1 MQRADIQ
8 RKGIGVME
16 IGHVGA
22 GTFAGIIFS
31 LCISIALPVV
41 LLIVVHKKTKARM
54 AMAVIGAATFFLFAM
69 VLEQILH
76 AVVLGVGGERITG
89 NIWIYGLYGGLAA
102 GLFEEVGRFVA
113 MRFAMKKQLNLP
125 NALMYG
131 VGHGGI
137 EAILIVGL
145 ASVSNLVTS
154 IMINA
159 GTLEASLGALDQATK
174 EATLT
179 QLSAL
184 WTTPSYQFFL
194 SGIERIVAVTL
205 HIALSVLVFQAVKLG
220 KKRYWFLAFAIHVGV
235 DFATV
240 IAANYLNLVLVEVM
254 LAVLVAGVVV
264 LTVSLCRRNW
274 DVVGFEVEAEAPVVD
289 EADANQRERNDSG
302 GV

>member
-113 MRFAMKKQLNLP
+113 MRFAMKKQLSLP

-220 KKRYWFLAFAIHVGV
+220 KKFYWFLAFAIHVGV

-289 EADANQRERNDSG
+289 EGAAN
-302 GV
+302 

>member
-54 AMAVIGAATFFLFAM
+54 AMVVIGAATFFLFAM

-220 KKRYWFLAFAIHVGV
+220 KKRYWFWAFAIHVGV

-254 LAVLVAGVVV
+254 LAVLVAGVVA
-264 LTVSLCRRNW
+264 LTVSLCRKNW

-289 EADANQRERNDSG
+289 EGAAN
-302 GV
+302 

>member
-254 LAVLVAGVVV
+254 LAVLVVGVVA
-264 LTVSLCRRNW
+264 LTISLCRKNW

-289 EADANQRERNDSG
+289 EGAAN
-302 GV
+302 

>member
-254 LAVLVAGVVV
+254 LAVLVAGVVA
-264 LTVSLCRRNW
+264 LTISLCRKNW

-289 EADANQRERNDSG
+289 EGAAD
-302 GV
+302 

>member
-220 KKRYWFLAFAIHVGV
+220 KKRYWFLAFAIHAGV
-235 DFATV
+235 DFVTV
-240 IAANYLNLVLVEVM
+240 VAANYLNLVLVEVM
-254 LAVLVAGVVV
+254 LAVLVAGVVA
-264 LTVSLCRRNW
+264 LTISLCRKNW

-289 EADANQRERNDSG
+289 EGAAN
-302 GV
+302 

>member
-76 AVVLGVGGERITG
+76 AVVLGVGGEHITG

-264 LTVSLCRRNW
+264 LTVSLCRSNW

-289 EADANQRERNDSG
+289 EEAAN
-302 GV
+302 

>member
-54 AMAVIGAATFFLFAM
+54 AMAGIGAATFFLFAM

-76 AVVLGVGGERITG
+76 AIVLGVGGERITG

-264 LTVSLCRRNW
+264 LTISLCRKNW

-289 EADANQRERNDSG
+289 EGAAN
-302 GV
+302 

>member
-220 KKRYWFLAFAIHVGV
+220 KKRYWFLAFAIHAGV

-254 LAVLVAGVVV
+254 LAVLVAGVVA
-264 LTVSLCRRNW
+264 LTISLCKKNW

-289 EADANQRERNDSG
+289 EADAN
-302 GV
+302 

>member
-113 MRFAMKKQLNLP
+113 MRFAMKKQLSLP

-235 DFATV
+235 DFVTV
-240 IAANYLNLVLVEVM
+240 VAANYLNLVLVEVM

-289 EADANQRERNDSG
+289 EGAAN
-302 GV
+302 

>member
-1 MQRADIQ
+1 
-8 RKGIGVME
+8 ME

-254 LAVLVAGVVV
+254 LAVLVAGVVA
-264 LTVSLCRRNW
+264 LTISLCRRNW

-289 EADANQRERNDSG
+289 EGAAN
-302 GV
+302 

>member
-240 IAANYLNLVLVEVM
+240 ITANYLNLVLVEVM
-254 LAVLVAGVVV
+254 LAVLVAGVVA
-264 LTVSLCRRNW
+264 LTISLCRKNW

-289 EADANQRERNDSG
+289 EGVAN
-302 GV
+302 

>member
-289 EADANQRERNDSG
+289 EAAAN
-302 GV
+302 

>member
-254 LAVLVAGVVV
+254 LAVLVAGVVA
-264 LTVSLCRRNW
+264 LTISLCRKNW
-274 DVVGFEVEAEAPVVD
+274 DVVGFEVEAEVPVVD
-289 EADANQRERNDSG
+289 EADAN
-302 GV
+302 

>member
-102 GLFEEVGRFVA
+102 GLFEEGGRFVA

-220 KKRYWFLAFAIHVGV
+220 KKRYWFLAFAIHAGV
-235 DFATV
+235 DFVTV
-240 IAANYLNLVLVEVM
+240 VAANYLNLVLVEVM
-254 LAVLVAGVVV
+254 LAVLVAGVVA
-264 LTVSLCRRNW
+264 LTISLCKKNW
-274 DVVGFEVEAEAPVVD
+274 DVVGFEVEAEAPVLD
-289 EADANQRERNDSG
+289 EADAN
-302 GV
+302 

>member
-113 MRFAMKKQLNLP
+113 MRFAMKKQLSLP

-205 HIALSVLVFQAVKLG
+205 HIALSVLVFQAVKFG
-220 KKRYWFLAFAIHVGV
+220 KKFYWFLAFAIHAGV
-235 DFATV
+235 DFVTV
-240 IAANYLNLVLVEVM
+240 VAANYLNLVLVEVM
-254 LAVLVAGVVV
+254 LAVLIAGVVV

-289 EADANQRERNDSG
+289 EADAN
-302 GV
+302 

>member
-41 LLIVVHKKTKARM
+41 LLMVVHKKTKARM

-76 AVVLGVGGERITG
+76 AVVLGVGGECITG

-254 LAVLVAGVVV
+254 LAVLVAGVVA
-264 LTVSLCRRNW
+264 LTISLCRKNW

-289 EADANQRERNDSG
+289 EGAAN
-302 GV
+302 

>member
-54 AMAVIGAATFFLFAM
+54 AMAGIGAATFFLFAM

-220 KKRYWFLAFAIHVGV
+220 KKRYWFLAFAIHAGV

-254 LAVLVAGVVV
+254 LAVLVAGVVA
-264 LTVSLCRRNW
+264 LTISLCRKNW

-289 EADANQRERNDSG
+289 EGAAN
-302 GV
+302 

>member
-254 LAVLVAGVVV
+254 LAVLVAGVVA
-264 LTVSLCRRNW
+264 LTVSLCRKNW

-289 EADANQRERNDSG
+289 EGAAN
-302 GV
+302 

>member
-1 MQRADIQ
+1 
-8 RKGIGVME
+8 ME

-220 KKRYWFLAFAIHVGV
+220 KKRYWFWAFAIHVGV

-254 LAVLVAGVVV
+254 LAVLVAGVVA
-264 LTVSLCRRNW
+264 LTISLCRKNW

-289 EADANQRERNDSG
+289 EADAN
-302 GV
+302 

>member
-220 KKRYWFLAFAIHVGV
+220 KKRYWFWAFAIHVGV

-289 EADANQRERNDSG
+289 EGAAN
-302 GV
+302 

>member
-220 KKRYWFLAFAIHVGV
+220 KKFYWFLAFAIHVGV

-289 EADANQRERNDSG
+289 EADAN
-302 GV
+302 

>member
-205 HIALSVLVFQAVKLG
+205 HIVLSVLVFQAVKLG

-254 LAVLVAGVVV
+254 LAVLVAGVVA
-264 LTVSLCRRNW
+264 LTISLCRKNW

-289 EADANQRERNDSG
+289 EGAAN
-302 GV
+302 

>member
-113 MRFAMKKQLNLP
+113 MRFAMKKQLSLP

-159 GTLEASLGALDQATK
+159 GTLEASLGALDQTTK

-289 EADANQRERNDSG
+289 EADAN
-302 GV
+302 

>member
-113 MRFAMKKQLNLP
+113 MRFAMKKQLDLP

-159 GTLEASLGALDQATK
+159 GTLEAGLGALDQATK

-194 SGIERIVAVTL
+194 GGIERIVAVTL

-220 KKRYWFLAFAIHVGV
+220 KKRYWFLAFAIHAGV

-254 LAVLVAGVVV
+254 LAVLVAGVVA
-264 LTVSLCRRNW
+264 LTISLCRKNW

-289 EADANQRERNDSG
+289 EGAAN
-302 GV
+302 

>member
-220 KKRYWFLAFAIHVGV
+220 KKFYWFLPYVNEKSYPKG
-235 DFATV
+235 DGLTWP
-240 IAANYLNLVLVEVM
+240 LNDL
-254 LAVLVAGVVV
+254 G
-264 LTVSLCRRNW
+264 
-274 DVVGFEVEAEAPVVD
+274 D
-289 EADANQRERNDSG
+289 E
-302 GV
+302 

>member
-22 GTFAGIIFS
+22 GTFVGIIFS

-41 LLIVVHKKTKARM
+41 LLIVVHKKTKAGM

-174 EATLT
+174 EDTLT

-220 KKRYWFLAFAIHVGV
+220 KKRYWFLAFAIHAGV

-254 LAVLVAGVVV
+254 LAVLVAGVVA
-264 LTVSLCRRNW
+264 LTVSLCRKNW

-289 EADANQRERNDSG
+289 EGAAN
-302 GV
+302 

>member
-41 LLIVVHKKTKARM
+41 LLMVVHKKTKARM

-254 LAVLVAGVVV
+254 LAVLVAGVVA
-264 LTVSLCRRNW
+264 LTISLCRKNW

-289 EADANQRERNDSG
+289 EGAAN
-302 GV
+302 

>member
-194 SGIERIVAVTL
+194 SGIERIVAVTRQ
-205 HIALSVLVFQAVKLG
+205 IALSGLVFQAVKRG
-220 KKRYWFLAFAIHVGV
+220 KKRYWFLAFAIHAGV
-235 DFATV
+235 DFVTV
-240 IAANYLNLVLVEVM
+240 VAANYLNLVLVEVM
-254 LAVLVAGVVV
+254 LAVLVAGVVA
-264 LTVSLCRRNW
+264 LTISLCKKNW

-289 EADANQRERNDSG
+289 EGAAN
-302 GV
+302 

>member
-274 DVVGFEVEAEAPVVD
+274 DVVGFELEAEAPVVD
-289 EADANQRERNDSG
+289 EGAAN
-302 GV
+302 

>member
-54 AMAVIGAATFFLFAM
+54 AMAGIGAATFFLFAM

-76 AVVLGVGGERITG
+76 AIVLGVGGERITG

-102 GLFEEVGRFVA
+102 GLFEEVGRFMA

-264 LTVSLCRRNW
+264 LTISLCRKNW

-289 EADANQRERNDSG
+289 EGAAN
-302 GV
+302 

>member
-54 AMAVIGAATFFLFAM
+54 AMVVIGAATFFLFAM

-254 LAVLVAGVVV
+254 LAVLVAGVVA
-264 LTVSLCRRNW
+264 LTISLCRKNW

-289 EADANQRERNDSG
+289 EAAAN
-302 GV
+302 

>member
-113 MRFAMKKQLNLP
+113 MRFAMKKQLSLP

-240 IAANYLNLVLVEVM
+240 IAANYLNLVLVAVM

-289 EADANQRERNDSG
+289 EGAAN
-302 GV
+302 

>member
-41 LLIVVHKKTKARM
+41 LLFVVHKKTKARM

-289 EADANQRERNDSG
+289 EADAN
-302 GV
+302 

>member
-220 KKRYWFLAFAIHVGV
+220 KKFYWFLAFAIHAGV

-274 DVVGFEVEAEAPVVD
+274 DVVGFEVEAEVPVVD
-289 EADANQRERNDSG
+289 EADAN
-302 GV
+302 

>member
-205 HIALSVLVFQAVKLG
+205 HIVLSVLVFQAVKLG

-289 EADANQRERNDSG
+289 EAAAN
-302 GV
+302 

>member
-220 KKRYWFLAFAIHVGV
+220 KKRYWFLAFAIHAGV
-235 DFATV
+235 DFVTV
-240 IAANYLNLVLVEVM
+240 VAANYLNLVLVEVM

-274 DVVGFEVEAEAPVVD
+274 DVVGFEVEAAAPVVD
-289 EADANQRERNDSG
+289 EADAN
-302 GV
+302 

>member
-54 AMAVIGAATFFLFAM
+54 AMVVIGAATFFLFAM

-220 KKRYWFLAFAIHVGV
+220 KKRYWFLAFAIHAGV
-235 DFATV
+235 DFVTV
-240 IAANYLNLVLVEVM
+240 VAANYLNLVLVEVM
-254 LAVLVAGVVV
+254 LAVLVAGVVA
-264 LTVSLCRRNW
+264 LTISLCKKNW
-274 DVVGFEVEAEAPVVD
+274 DVVGFEVEAETPVVD
-289 EADANQRERNDSG
+289 EGAAN
-302 GV
+302 

>member
-1 MQRADIQ
+1 
-8 RKGIGVME
+8 ME

-113 MRFAMKKQLNLP
+113 MRFAMKKQLSLP

-254 LAVLVAGVVV
+254 LAVLVAGVVA
-264 LTVSLCRRNW
+264 LTISLCRKNW

-289 EADANQRERNDSG
+289 EGAAN
-302 GV
+302 